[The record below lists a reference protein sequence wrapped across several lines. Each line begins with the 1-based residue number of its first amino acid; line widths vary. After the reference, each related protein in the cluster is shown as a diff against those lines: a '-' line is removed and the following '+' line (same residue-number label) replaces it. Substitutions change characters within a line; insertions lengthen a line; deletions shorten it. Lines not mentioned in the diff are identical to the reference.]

1 MNVGGM
7 ERRFYKRIPVQVFAI
22 VTTED
27 GVRIKVEAV
36 DISSD
41 GLGVE
46 CNTKQRN
53 MITPGGSFLR
63 EGRPL
68 SVFVDLN
75 LSDED
80 GLSSKIEAR
89 CHVVFSRRMSSDQCK
104 IGLRYA
110 DIESNSHEWLVRF
123 IEKTFA
129 TQKRIGMESKDN

>member
-1 MNVGGM
+1 M

>member
-1 MNVGGM
+1 M
-7 ERRFYKRIPVQVFAI
+7 ERRLYQRVPVQASAI

-27 GVRIKVEAV
+27 GVRIKVIAV

-46 CNTKQRN
+46 CNIRQRN
-53 MITPGGSFLR
+53 MITPGGSFVR
-63 EGRPL
+63 DGKPV

-75 LSDED
+75 LYDRN
-80 GLSSKIEAR
+80 GQSSKIVAR

-110 DIESNSHEWLVRF
+110 DIENNIHERLVRF
-123 IEKTFA
+123 IENRLLSVK
-129 TQKRIGMESKDN
+129 